1 VRVVSALF
9 RSGYAR
15 SWPEAVSAGMET
27 LTCLI
32 ESAEETE
39 LSIRQFRRRWFSEV
53 TFHNVLKVAA
63 VI

>member
-1 VRVVSALF
+1 
-9 RSGYAR
+9 
-15 SWPEAVSAGMET
+15 MET